1 MGSWGALG
9 EPATVLSPS
18 LVTSVAHPCPPSSHK
33 DGQHGLRH
41 GWELGEAWM
50 DLGGGGGGLGRGGPC
65 KPCKRGYAG
74 TGCCSTPGAWPQLAH
89 KHHCVLG
96 EPQGWAGGIPN
107 FPLWDPP
114 PQCKHLSPPSMQRER
129 RETNPPRRL
138 RTASKSFQTTPTASP
153 LRAPTPQPSPHKHH
167 GPPISETHP
176 PPDTDTRKAT
186 TTTHPTARR
195 HDEAVPEP
203 VWCPPPC
210 PQAPQAPRKAPS
222 AGAACCA
229 PCPTDGR
236 LCWGVVSPRVP
247 PRHAQTL
254 HPQDRG
260 SHPAAPAPPSS
271 L

>member
-1 MGSWGALG
+1 MGSRGALG

-50 DLGGGGGGLGRGGPC
+50 DLGGGGGLGRGGPC

-114 PQCKHLSPPSMQRER
+114 PNANTSAPPACRGKGEKQTPPAGCELLRRVSKPPQQLPRSARRPRNPLPTNTTAPPYQKHP
-129 RETNPPRRL
+129 
-138 RTASKSFQTTPTASP
+138 
-153 LRAPTPQPSPHKHH
+153 
-167 GPPISETHP
+167 P
-176 PPDTDTRKAT
+176 PPDTDTCKAT